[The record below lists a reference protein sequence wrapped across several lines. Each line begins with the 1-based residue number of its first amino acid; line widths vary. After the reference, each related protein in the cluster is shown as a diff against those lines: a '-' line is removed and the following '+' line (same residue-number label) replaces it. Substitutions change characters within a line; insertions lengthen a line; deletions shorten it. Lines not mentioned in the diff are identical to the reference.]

1 MANENGSAVSGDTQ
15 QGANPVQDVAERG
28 DADFNKLINETQPTG
43 NAGGAKRATPGT
55 LPQKDVSKD
64 GVGDKTGTEEVVQQ
78 KAAPA
83 ETAAD
88 RSALIADVVKAT
100 LAGSRPAEQR
110 AAPAKISDEDF
121 NKKFGVLNV
130 TDSHIQ
136 QLLDADPKKAAAAL
150 NTMFQGL
157 NRQSLLMAQELFESR
172 MKEMQDKFTP
182 HVESWTRY
190 QREQNEAKVEQQ
202 FYTDHPALAD
212 EKDLVAEIRDAMVLR
227 VQSGQLK
234 FSSQTEANKAVADA
248 AMKIVTRMQKPQ
260 GDAAG
265 DGTRAQTAS
274 TAKPNVG
281 RQMASASSAGRA
293 GTGKAP
299 QLSVAEEIFGADAR

>member
-28 DADFNKLINETQPTG
+28 DADFNRLINETQPTG

-55 LPQKDVSKD
+55 LPTKDVSKD
-64 GVGDKTGTEEVVQQ
+64 PEGEKAAEVVVA
-78 KAAPA
+78 KPA

-110 AAPAKISDEDF
+110 PAPQKISDEDF
-121 NKKFGVLNV
+121 NKKFGVMNV
-130 TDSHIQ
+130 TDAHIQ

-172 MKEMQDKFTP
+172 MTEMQAKFTP

-202 FYTDHPALAD
+202 FYTAFPALVD

-248 AMKIVTRMQKPQ
+248 AMKIVSRMQKPQ

-265 DGTRAQTAS
+265 DTTRGQTAS
-274 TAKPNVG
+274 TAKPNSGG
-281 RQMASASSAGRA
+281 RTMAAASSAGRA
-293 GTGKAP
+293 GTGKTAE
-299 QLSVAEEIFGADAR
+299 LSVAEQIFGADAR